1 LNLKGQVAVVT
12 GGATGIGRAIALKR
26 ADRGAA
32 VMIADIN
39 DAAAAATATEVE
51 EISGR
56 AATFLTDVT
65 DSDACLGLAAAT
77 FDSLGSA
84 DILVNN
90 AGVAGAPGWQA
101 RPFSTEEDWKRT
113 YQVNVIGTSNVTAAF
128 QPQMTE
134 RRSGCIVN
142 LASIAGREGR
152 PALPHYSA
160 SKAAVISL
168 TQSMALELARFNIR
182 VNAICPGLLWT
193 PMWEQVGDRYALDN
207 PAFEGMSARQ
217 VFDTMIAERI
227 PMKKEQTPEDV
238 ADTVAFFVS
247 DDAKN
252 ITGQALNVDGGFF
265 MR

>member
-1 LNLKGQVAVVT
+1 MAVVT
-12 GGATGIGRAIALKR
+12 GGATGIGRAIALKL
-26 ADRGAA
+26 ADKGAA
-32 VMIADIN
+32 VMIADVN
-39 DAAAAATATEVE
+39 AEAAEVTATEIE

-56 AATFLTDVT
+56 SATYTTDVT
-65 DSDACLGLAAAT
+65 DVETCQELAAAT
-77 FDSLGSA
+77 IGSLGPA

-90 AGVAGAPGWQA
+90 AGIAGAPGWQE
-101 RPFSTEEDWKRT
+101 RSYSTEEDWKRT
-113 YQVNVIGTSNVTAAF
+113 YQVNVIGMSNVTSAYRS
-128 QPQMTE
+128 QMTE
-134 RRSGCIVN
+134 RRAGRIVN
-142 LASIAGREGR
+142 IASIAGREGR
-152 PALPHYSA
+152 PSIPHYSA

-168 TQSMALELARFNIR
+168 TQATALELARFNIT

-193 PMWEQVGDRYALDN
+193 AMSEQVGDRYALDN
-207 PAFEGMSARQ
+207 PAYKGMSARE
-217 VFDTMIAERI
+217 VFDTLIEERI